1 MSNSLP
7 KGFVFSIAL
16 EGYEKTFSACIE
28 SQREYCLKHNYQF
41 VLINTSPRKMKPKE
55 AAWIKIPLILA
66 SLETG
71 YDWVAFIDSDCE
83 IRENTP
89 PFDEYFTEYT
99 GKSIFMAT
107 GKSGRLNSGVIFI
120 KNEPAAISYF
130 KTILAN
136 ADYTVPSEDRTSFE
150 NGHIIH
156 YGKGNNDIYTLDHTI
171 WNNNSLLDDTSYI
184 QHYSSGILRD
194 WFYTKHNIQPK
205 SKSAI
210 TKFLEKITRNTPE
223 KRDKGYYTGHLSLEL
238 DKLMDFYYENYKGFK
253 KGGY

>member
-1 MSNSLP
+1 MSNSLA

-16 EGYEKTFSACIE
+16 EGYEKTFEACIE
-28 SQREYCLKHNYQF
+28 SQKEYCLKHNYQY

-66 SLETG
+66 ALNTG
-71 YDWVAFIDSDCE
+71 YEWVAFIDSDCE

-89 PFDEYFTEYT
+89 PFDAYFADEAE
-99 GKSIFMAT
+99 KSIFMAT

-120 KNEPAAISYF
+120 KNEPAAVEYF

-136 ADYTVPSEDRTSFE
+136 ADITVPSEDRTSFE

-156 YGKGNNDIYTLDHTI
+156 YGKGNNNIYVLDHTI
-171 WNNNSLLDDTSYI
+171 WNNNSLLNQESYI

-194 WFYTKHNIQPK
+194 WFYKTHNIQPK
-205 SKSAI
+205 TKSVFQKLI
-210 TKFLEKITRNTPE
+210 DKFTKNTPD
-223 KRDKGYYTGHLSLEL
+223 KRDKGYYTGHLSVEL
-238 DKLMDFYYENYKGFK
+238 KQLMEFYYKSYNGFK
-253 KGGY
+253 KIEY